1 MLAADKNIDGSLD
14 YPQESA
20 LMSARS
26 NGVEWGE
33 TVEEVVIIE
42 ERLTPENNSPEG
54 DKKLPYG
61 GILTGY

>member
-54 DKKLPYG
+54 D
-61 GILTGY
+61 